1 MASPT
6 SSSSHS
12 VDSGDTI
19 SSAFS
24 GVSQEKTNGTRL
36 ARLLIDEG
44 TPAFKRFFLFSIHSE
59 TLEDVLKKN
68 LPRLQNLRSRRVIF
82 DDQWE
87 TLFPGTGDP
96 PNIEEFDI
104 TLLHL
109 LIREFSNLPPP
120 SGTGWHTLPSQ
131 SDASIEA
138 NIARIKYFRNEL
150 SHSPSTAITESE
162 FEDKWNQISSA
173 LEGILV
179 YIQRTKIQRLKN
191 DPIDHDTYR
200 IVEEHIKRW
209 QRLQHQQQQQE
220 NDEPSSCLPDEV
232 PEVFGRSKEINEVKQ
247 YLQSGTDAVV
257 LVTGGP
263 GFGKTTVARE
273 TAHKLSKENGHTV
286 LFCSLLKKTKFLE
299 AATEMIHSCGTI
311 VGQLPEN
318 PEYWLKNWSKQI
330 QSQVVFVLDNADSL
344 LESEADRHL
353 FLETLSAVR
362 MLSKQNVAFVITSRK
377 RVQLKSLSWKEVNLS
392 PLPLDE
398 AKKLLTSRVN
408 RTGTQIEESSEV
420 ETIVELCG
428 RVPLALSI
436 VGSLLS
442 DYTEQKIIKHLKKEP
457 MTILEDGDESFQ
469 KAIMNSFD
477 LLTKAEKDALVA
489 ASIFPG
495 SFDCDAAEAV
505 LKETLD
511 SETLPIKTLRSLKN
525 RSLVVD
531 ERAGS
536 HRYQMHPLIR
546 AFAKKIGETE
556 NLQVLLHSRELACAH
571 FISRLEENT
580 RLYWG
585 KDTCKEAI
593 ETFSADR
600 QNFEHFLQV
609 FGNGL
614 ETQGIATSCKKFLD
628 SPFQTFEYL
637 EKCIS
642 SKVYI
647 QILELLLSSKYFQA
661 ESQPVHRVELLC
673 LLGQEMRRLGDKT
686 RYKDYM
692 ENAYR
697 LFSAHDDE
705 FGETEVLS
713 RVFYLHSRARFLSE
727 ANKFCDPEPKKL
739 YDKALKIC
747 REKLPDHPETAV
759 NLLLAGR
766 NARRR
771 KDNEEATEKFKTAFS
786 LFQKLLGDHFM
797 TALCL
802 KDFADFAFGL
812 AKQSDQKLDKALE
825 YYEKAMEVME
835 KLGTHEQKESILTL
849 KNYGSCHMK
858 KGNFEEAEKLL
869 LKAELVCER
878 ELEKDHTWKVTVKTQ
893 LGLLYH
899 EIANKQENEES
910 VREELLSKMEA
921 SMKEGLDMCYKL
933 NNGQKSINRLGS
945 KKVIW
950 KVLNSYPERF
960 PEDAYP
966 REEVLTSLTHAVE
979 KPEVRGSFE

>member
-1 MASPT
+1 MASST
-6 SSSSHS
+6 SSISPS
-12 VDSGDTI
+12 VGSGDTA
-19 SSAFS
+19 SSVFA
-24 GVSQEKTNGTRL
+24 GVSQAKTNGTRL
-36 ARLLIDEG
+36 VRLLIDEG
-44 TPAFKRFFLFSIHSE
+44 TPALGRFLLFSIHPE
-59 TLEDVLKKN
+59 TLEDILKKN
-68 LPRLQNLRSRRVIF
+68 LPKIRNLRSKRVIF

-87 TLFPGTGDP
+87 KLFPSTGDP
-96 PNIEEFDI
+96 PNIKKFDI
-104 TLLHL
+104 TLLHM
-109 LIREFSNLPPP
+109 LIREFSNLPPR
-120 SGTGWHTLPSQ
+120 SGTGWHTLPAQ

-200 IVEEHIKRW
+200 IVEEHIKKWR
-209 QRLQHQQQQQE
+209 RLQQQQPQQE

-232 PEVFGRSKEINEVKQ
+232 PEVFGRSKEIDEVKQ

-257 LVTGGP
+257 LITGGP

-286 LFCSLLKKTKFLE
+286 LFCSLLKKTTFLE

-408 RTGTQIEESSEV
+408 RTGTQFEESSEV

-442 DYTEQKIIKHLKKEP
+442 DYTEEKIIKHLKKEP
-457 MTILEDGDESFQ
+457 MTILEDGDESIQ

-489 ASIFPG
+489 VSIFPG
-495 SFDCDAAEAV
+495 SFDCDAVEAV

-511 SETLPIKTLRSLKN
+511 PETLPIKTLRSLKN
-525 RSLVVD
+525 RSLVVV
-531 ERAGS
+531 EQAGS

-556 NLQVLLHSRELACAH
+556 NPQVLLHSGELACAH

-593 ETFSADR
+593 ESFTADR

-609 FGNGL
+609 FANGL
-614 ETQGIATSCKKFLD
+614 MAQGIATSCKNFLD
-628 SPFQTFEYL
+628 SLFQTFEYL

-647 QILELLLSSKYFQA
+647 ETLELLLSSKYFQA

-686 RYKDYM
+686 KYM
-692 ENAYR
+692 DHMKNAHR

-705 FGETEVLS
+705 FGETKVLS

-727 ANKFCDPEPKKL
+727 ANKFNDPEPKKL
-739 YDKALKIC
+739 YDKALEIC
-747 REKLPDHPETAV
+747 EKNLPDHPETAV
-759 NLLLAGR
+759 NLLFAGR

-771 KDNEEATEKFKTAFS
+771 KDNAEATEKFKRAFS

-802 KDFADFAFGL
+802 KDFADFAFGF
-812 AKQSDQKLDKALE
+812 AKQSDQQLDKALD
-825 YYEKAMEVME
+825 YYEKAMGVME

-849 KNYGSCHMK
+849 KNYGGCLME

-878 ELEKDHTWKVTVKTQ
+878 ELEKEHTWKVMVKTQ

-899 EIANKQENEES
+899 EMADKQENEES
-910 VREELLSKMEA
+910 IREELLSKMEA

-933 NNGQKSINRLGS
+933 NNGQKSINNLGS
-945 KKVIW
+945 KKLIW
-950 KVLNSYPERF
+950 KVLSLYPKRF
-960 PEDAYP
+960 PEDSYP
-966 REEVLTSLTHAVE
+966 REEKKS
-979 KPEVRGSFE
+979 

>member
-6 SSSSHS
+6 SSSSLS

-44 TPAFKRFFLFSIHSE
+44 TPAFKRFFLFSIHPE

-68 LPRLQNLRSRRVIF
+68 LPKLQNLRSRRVIF

-120 SGTGWHTLPSQ
+120 SGTGWHTLPAQ

-179 YIQRTKIQRLKN
+179 YVQRTKIQRLKN

-200 IVEEHIKRW
+200 IVEEHIKKWR
-209 QRLQHQQQQQE
+209 RLQQQQPQQE

-232 PEVFGRSKEINEVKQ
+232 PEVFGRSKEIDEVKQ

-257 LVTGGP
+257 LITGGP

-286 LFCSLLKKTKFLE
+286 LFCSLLKKTTFLE

-344 LESEADRHL
+344 LESEADREL
-353 FLETLSAVR
+353 FLETLGAMR

-377 RVQLKSLSWKEVNLS
+377 RFQHKSLPWKDVNLS
-392 PLPLDE
+392 PLPPDE
-398 AKKLLTSRVN
+398 AKELLNFRVSR
-408 RTGTQIEESSEV
+408 RGTQIEKISKV
-420 ETIVELCG
+420 ETILELCG
-428 RVPLALSI
+428 CVPLALSI

-442 DYTEQKIIKHLKKEP
+442 DYPEEKIVEHLEKEP

-469 KAIMNSFD
+469 KAIMNSFA

-489 ASIFPG
+489 VSIFPG
-495 SFDCDAAEAV
+495 SFHYNAAEAV
-505 LKETLD
+505 LKETLGP
-511 SETLPIKTLRSLKN
+511 ETPPITTLRSLNN
-525 RSLVVD
+525 RSLVVVELVD
-531 ERAGS
+531 S
-536 HRYQMHPLIR
+536 HRYQLHSLIR
-546 AFAKKIGETE
+546 AFAKKIGQTE
-556 NLQVLLHSRELACAH
+556 NPQVLLYSREVACAH

-585 KDTCKEAI
+585 KDTCKKAMES
-593 ETFSADR
+593 FSADR

-609 FGNGL
+609 FTNGL
-614 ETQGIATSCKKFLD
+614 KAQEIATSCKTFLD
-628 SPFQTFEYL
+628 SLLEAFGYL

-642 SKVYI
+642 SKVYTE
-647 QILELLLSSKYFQA
+647 ILELLLRSKYFQG
-661 ESQPVHRVELLC
+661 EDQPVHRVELLC

-686 RYKDYM
+686 KYKGLM
-692 ENAYR
+692 EEADL
-697 LFSAHDDE
+697 LFTSHVDE
-705 FGETEVLS
+705 FQTKTLS
-713 RVFYLHSRARFLSE
+713 HVFYLHNRARFLSE
-727 ANKFCDPEPKKL
+727 ANKPFDLEPKRL
-739 YDKALKIC
+739 YNKALDIC
-747 REKLPDHPETAV
+747 EKNLPDHPEIAV

-766 NARRR
+766 NAKRR
-771 KDNEEATEKFKTAFS
+771 KKNSEASKKFQRAFS
-786 LFQKLLGDHFM
+786 LFNKLLGDHFM

-802 KDFADFAFGL
+802 KEFADLFFFAE
-812 AKQSDQKLDKALE
+812 QSDQGVDKALE
-825 YYEKAMEVME
+825 YYEKAMGVMK

-849 KNYGSCHMK
+849 KNYGSCHME
-858 KGNFEEAEKLL
+858 KGNFEESEKLL

-878 ELEKDHTWKVTVKTQ
+878 ELEKHHTWKVMVKIQ

-899 EIANKQENEES
+899 EIADKQENKES

-921 SMKEGLDMCYKL
+921 SMKEGLDMCCKL
-933 NNGQKSINRLGS
+933 NNGQKIIKGNHLGNKASIR
-945 KKVIW
+945 
-950 KVLNSYPERF
+950 KVLTSYPERF
-960 PEDAYP
+960 PKDLYP
-966 REEVLTSLTHAVE
+966 TL
-979 KPEVRGSFE
+979 